1 MIQRIQSVFLLL
13 LALGMLSLLFL
24 PLWSKTDPASQQ
36 TVVLTATHLG
46 YQHAD
51 AGMSVPPASPWPIAA
66 LAVASAAVALLEIF
80 QFRNRFNQLK
90 LGMLN
95 ILLITATIGAAFYY
109 SGIGEQMLNIKIPG
123 TFEAGFYIATL
134 CLLLNLLASRFIR
147 QDEKLVRSMDRLR

>member
-46 YQHAD
+46 YEHAD
-51 AGMSVPPASPWPIAA
+51 AGMSVPTANPWPIAA

-109 SGIGEQMLNIKIPG
+109 SGIGERMLNIKIPG

-147 QDEKLVRSMDRLR
+147 QDEKLVRSADRLR